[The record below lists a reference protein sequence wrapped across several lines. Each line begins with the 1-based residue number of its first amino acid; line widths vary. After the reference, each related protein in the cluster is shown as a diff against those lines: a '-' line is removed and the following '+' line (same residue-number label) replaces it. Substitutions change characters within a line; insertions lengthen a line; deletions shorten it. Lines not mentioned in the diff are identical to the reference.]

1 MKVKCIGNWGSH
13 NFAEISSANENAC
26 PLING
31 GMARSYLECGEIPSM
46 EAFLP
51 PLYKSKREKF
61 LVKAQKEDT

>member
-31 GMARSYLECGEIPSM
+31 GMARSYLECGEIPSV

-51 PLYKSKREKF
+51 PLYKS
-61 LVKAQKEDT
+61 